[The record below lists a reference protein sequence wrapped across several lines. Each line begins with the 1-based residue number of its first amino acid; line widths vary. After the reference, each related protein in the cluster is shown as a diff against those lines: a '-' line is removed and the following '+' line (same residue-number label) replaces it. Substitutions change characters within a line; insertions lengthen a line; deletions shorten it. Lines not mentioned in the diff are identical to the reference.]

1 MPVVTS
7 LTPILAWSPWTLDQ
21 MQKRPG
27 SGYDP
32 GTQHKQITDYLVTL
46 VDRQN
51 LYPTIKGVDGS
62 FERIMGKVIT
72 MIINGAL
79 AAPKAND
86 GKVFAKLDV
95 ERAGL
100 VMFRY

>member
-1 MPVVTS
+1 
-7 LTPILAWSPWTLDQ
+7 
-21 MQKRPG
+21 MQNRPG

-32 GTQHKQITDYLVTL
+32 GTQHKQLTDYLVTL
-46 VDRQN
+46 VDKQN

>member
-1 MPVVTS
+1 
-7 LTPILAWSPWTLDQ
+7 
-21 MQKRPG
+21 MQKKPG
-27 SGYDP
+27 SGYEP
-32 GTQHKQITDYLVTL
+32 GTQHQQLTNYLVTL
-46 VDRQN
+46 VDRPN
-51 LYPTIKGVDGS
+51 LYPTIKGVEGS

-79 AAPKAND
+79 AAPRAND

-95 ERAGL
+95 ERAGI